1 MTDSLGTL
9 LNFAF
14 ANGVVAES
22 WAESLVVT
30 IPKKGDLADMN
41 NYRGI
46 SLMATVLKVVC
57 VILSTRINEAAESC
71 ELFSRAQA
79 GFL

>member
-1 MTDSLGTL
+1 M
-9 LNFAF
+9 
-14 ANGVVAES
+14 
-22 WAESLVVT
+22 AESLVVT

-57 VILSTRINEAAESC
+57 VILSTWINEAAESHG
-71 ELFSRAQA
+71 LFSRAQA
-79 GFL
+79 GFCQQEECVTQVACVVEIIQR